1 MIVNPNVMGVHTSK
15 KTKTPRKTQKNNNL
29 LKTKRILSIKISAK
43 GGPALHLA
51 CQGGGSL
58 PVPRSVTPLLKTLHT

>member
-29 LKTKRILSIKISAK
+29 LKTKRILSIKISA
-43 GGPALHLA
+43 
-51 CQGGGSL
+51 
-58 PVPRSVTPLLKTLHT
+58 